1 MAHQVETMA
10 YAGELP
16 WQGLGVKVSNEL
28 TPTMMMEKA
37 GLDWTVEKKEMRVID
52 GMKSMVIPGRKA
64 LIRSSDDK
72 LLDVVGD
79 EWHPIQNSEVFNF
92 FTEFV
97 MAGDMEIHTAGSLKG
112 GQIIWAL
119 AKVKESFDVFGDDRV
134 DAYMLLSS
142 PHQYGKSMDVRFT
155 PIRVVCNNTLTM
167 SLAQEAKRSVRV
179 SHRTAFD
186 ADGVKETLGIA
197 HEKFAKYKDMAQF
210 LGSKKFSVDN
220 LVKYY
225 NELFPTTSKREEEKV
240 KAVNGYDDMS
250 RAAKMCYDALEVQP
264 GAEYAP
270 GSWWQALNSVTYITD
285 HHQGR
290 NAENRLHSQ
299 WFGFNQGRKVR
310 AAEKAVEFAR
320 AS

>member
-1 MAHQVETMA
+1 MAHMVETMA
-10 YAGELP
+10 YAGEVP
-16 WQGLGVKVSNEL
+16 WHGLGVKVEDGL
-28 TPTMMMEKA
+28 GVDEMIKEA
-37 GLDWTVEKKEMRVID
+37 GLDWKVRKIPATAEFDGQRIYSGHDMLVRESDGQPLDMVKENWVP
-52 GMKSMVIPGRKA
+52 V
-64 LIRSSDDK
+64 
-72 LLDVVGD
+72 
-79 EWHPIQNSEVFNF
+79 QNSEAFEF
-92 FTEFV
+92 FREFCD
-97 MAGDMEIHTAGSLKG
+97 AGDMEMHTAGSLKG

-179 SHRTAFD
+179 GHRTAFD
-186 ADGVKETLGIA
+186 PDSVKETLGIA

-220 LVKYY
+220 LIQYY

-240 KAVNGYDDMS
+240 KTVSKYEDMS

-270 GSWWQALNSVTYITD
+270 GTWWQALNSVTYITD

-310 AAEKAVEFAR
+310 AAEKAVEYAK
-320 AS
+320 A